1 VQSKGGEVKEAVKT
15 AIACG
20 YRLLDTAYAYGNE
33 KEIGE
38 TLAEILSEGSVCR
51 EDLFIISK
59 VHDLNVFFLEGLVL
73 FESLGWKNSLEH
85 WCKFYVMMII
95 ISKYYNPASFFQIWP
110 CSSKLSKDLN
120 LKHIFL
126 ALMFQWL

>member
-85 WCKFYVMMII
+85 WCKFYVTMIVH
-95 ISKYYNPASFFQIWP
+95 YGRQEGHPA
-110 CSSKLSKDLN
+110 CKN
-120 LKHIFL
+120 
-126 ALMFQWL
+126 